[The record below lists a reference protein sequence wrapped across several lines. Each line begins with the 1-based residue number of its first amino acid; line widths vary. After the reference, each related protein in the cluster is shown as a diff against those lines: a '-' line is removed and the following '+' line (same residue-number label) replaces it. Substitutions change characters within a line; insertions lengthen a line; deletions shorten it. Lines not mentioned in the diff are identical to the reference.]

1 MTADRFWSLF
11 HRIKQDTVA
20 WQTFLLYNMC
30 NGSDLQ
36 NKLDKERLAITMK
49 KLSIICIAVIL
60 LLTSVLNG
68 CSGKEPGNE
77 TDQTSAQATDQ
88 TSEAEKE
95 GEKEADNLFDY
106 AFGVE
111 ENVLISKTVAFR
123 TSSEDA
129 LAQLGLT
136 EEAMLND
143 KELGIRRI
151 TRTIERSDYMN
162 GMKEIYNFVGNKL
175 NSAAYVIAVAPDKL
189 ESLTVELA
197 GLFGE
202 KMPADWTSSDT
213 TKYSR
218 RYSWK
223 DPAGTKLD
231 ILVSKNPNADGMNE
245 INVSLTLETKQ

>member
-1 MTADRFWSLF
+1 
-11 HRIKQDTVA
+11 
-20 WQTFLLYNMC
+20 
-30 NGSDLQ
+30 
-36 NKLDKERLAITMK
+36 MK

-60 LLTSVLNG
+60 LLISVLNG
-68 CSGKEPGNE
+68 CSGKAEDNE
-77 TDQTSAQATDQ
+77 AEQSSDKAPEQ
-88 TSEAEKE
+88 TSEAEKD

-106 AFGVE
+106 AFAVE
-111 ENVLISKTVAFR
+111 ENALVSKTVAFG

-129 LAQLGLT
+129 LEQLGLT

-143 KELGIRRI
+143 TTFGIRRI
-151 TRTIERSDYMN
+151 TRTIERDDYMN
-162 GMKEIYNFVGNKL
+162 GMTEIYNFLGNSM

-202 KMPADWTSSDT
+202 KMPAEWTSSDT

-245 INVSLTLETKQ
+245 INISLTLDAAK

>member
-1 MTADRFWSLF
+1 
-11 HRIKQDTVA
+11 
-20 WQTFLLYNMC
+20 
-30 NGSDLQ
+30 
-36 NKLDKERLAITMK
+36 MK

-60 LLTSVLNG
+60 LLISVLNG
-68 CSGKEPGNE
+68 CSGKAEDSGAE
-77 TDQTSAQATDQ
+77 QTSDKAPEQ
-88 TSEAEKE
+88 TSEAEKD

-106 AFGVE
+106 AFAVE
-111 ENVLISKTVAFR
+111 ENALVSKTVAFG

-129 LAQLGLT
+129 LEQLGLT

-143 KELGIRRI
+143 TTFGIRRI
-151 TRTIERSDYMN
+151 TRTIKRDDYMN
-162 GMKEIYNFVGNKL
+162 GMTEIYNFLGNSM

-202 KMPADWTSSDT
+202 KMPAEWTSSDT

-245 INVSLTLETKQ
+245 INISLTLDAAK

>member
-20 WQTFLLYNMC
+20 RQTFLLYNMC

-36 NKLDKERLAITMK
+36 NKPDKERLAIDMK

-68 CSGKEPGNE
+68 CSGKAE
-77 TDQTSAQATDQ
+77 DSKADQ
-88 TSEAEKE
+88 TSEQISESVEDIEKE
-95 GEKEADNLFDY
+95 PDNLFDY
-106 AFGVE
+106 AFAVE
-111 ENVLISKTVAFR
+111 EDVLVSKTVAFG

-151 TRTIERSDYMN
+151 TRTIETDNYMN
-162 GMKEIYNFVGNKL
+162 SMKEIYNFAGNKL
-175 NSAAYVIAVAPDKL
+175 TSAAYVIVVAPDKL
-189 ESLTVELA
+189 ESLVLELA
-197 GLFGE
+197 GLIGG
-202 KMPADWTSSDT
+202 KLPADWTKSDT
-213 TKYSR
+213 TKFSR

-231 ILVSKNPNADGMNE
+231 ILVPKNPNADGMNE
-245 INVSLTLETKQ
+245 INISLTLDTAK

>member
-1 MTADRFWSLF
+1 
-11 HRIKQDTVA
+11 
-20 WQTFLLYNMC
+20 
-30 NGSDLQ
+30 
-36 NKLDKERLAITMK
+36 MK

-60 LLTSVLNG
+60 LLISVLNG
-68 CSGKEPGNE
+68 CSGKAEDSGAEQSSDKAPE
-77 TDQTSAQATDQ
+77 Q
-88 TSEAEKE
+88 TSEAEKD

-106 AFGVE
+106 AFAVE
-111 ENVLISKTVAFR
+111 ENALVSKTVAFG

-129 LAQLGLT
+129 LEQLGLT

-143 KELGIRRI
+143 TTFGIRRI
-151 TRTIERSDYMN
+151 TRTIKRDDYMN
-162 GMKEIYNFVGNKL
+162 GMTEIYNFLGNSM

-202 KMPADWTSSDT
+202 KMPAEWTSSDT

-245 INVSLTLETKQ
+245 INISLTLDAAK